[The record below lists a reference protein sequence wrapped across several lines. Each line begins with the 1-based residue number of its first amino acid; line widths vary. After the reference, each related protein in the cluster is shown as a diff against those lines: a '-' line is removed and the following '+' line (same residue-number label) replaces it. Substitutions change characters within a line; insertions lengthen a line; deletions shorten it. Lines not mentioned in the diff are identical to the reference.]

1 MLKNKLSLLFALLFI
16 SSATFAQD
24 DLLDLLESDEEP
36 EIVYAFATFKGTKVV
51 NLQSPEIPHKGVLQ
65 YVISHRFGSFNDDFL
80 YNFAGLDNAQIRMSF
95 DYSICDWLNVGVSHA
110 SFGKI
115 YDGFAKY
122 RLKRQSKGAKNFPV
136 TITGFSGIY
145 YKSLK
150 FTDGLEHAGTERL
163 SFVNQLV
170 IARKFN
176 SNFSA
181 VITPTHVHN
190 NIVDLESFDNSV
202 FAVGLGARYKFTPMH
217 ALNVEYIHQLN
228 PYTFEDS
235 DGNIQNMNNSL
246 SIGFDIETG
255 GHVFQLFLTNSQAIS
270 EPLVIT
276 DTRTSWLDG
285 DIHFGFNISRV
296 FTIKRPK
303 LPSEKS

>member
-1 MLKNKLSLLFALLFI
+1 MLKNKLSFLFAILFI
-16 SSATFAQD
+16 TPTLYAQD
-24 DLLDLLESDEEP
+24 DLLESLESEEEP
-36 EIVYAFATFKGTKVV
+36 EIIYAFATFKGTKVV
-51 NLQSPEIPHKGVLQ
+51 NLQSPELPHKGVLQ

-95 DYSICDWLNVGVSHA
+95 DYSVLDWLNVGVSHA
-110 SFGKI
+110 SFRKM
-115 YDGFAKY
+115 YDGFVKY
-122 RLKRQSKGAKNFPV
+122 RLARQSKGAKNFPI

-145 YKSLK
+145 YQSLR
-150 FTDGLEHAGTERL
+150 FTDGLPHNETERYRY
-163 SFVNQLV
+163 VNQLV
-170 IARKFN
+170 LARKFN

-181 VITPTHVHN
+181 AITPTHVHN

-202 FAVGLGARYKFTPMH
+202 FAIGLGARYKFTPMH
-217 ALNVEYIHQLN
+217 ALNIEYIHQLN
-228 PYTFEDS
+228 PYTFEDA
-235 DGNIQNMNNSL
+235 DGNIQDMRNSL

-270 EPLVIT
+270 EPLVIS
-276 DTRTSWLDG
+276 DTQNSWLDG

-303 LPSEKS
+303 LPSEN

>member
-1 MLKNKLSLLFALLFI
+1 MLKNKLSLILALLFI
-16 SSATFAQD
+16 SSSIYAQD
-24 DLLDLLESDEEP
+24 DLLDLLESEEEP
-36 EIVYAFATFKGTKVV
+36 EIEYAFATFKGTKVV
-51 NLQSPEIPHKGVLQ
+51 NLQSPELPHKGVMQ

-95 DYSICDWLNVGVSHA
+95 DYSVLDWLNVGVSHA
-110 SFGKI
+110 SFRKM

-122 RLKRQSKGAKNFPV
+122 RLFRQSKGAKNFPV

-145 YKSLK
+145 YESLK
-150 FTDGLEHAGTERL
+150 FTDGLPHEETERL
-163 SFVNQLV
+163 RFVNQLV

-176 SNFSA
+176 SKFSA
-181 VITPTHVHN
+181 AITPTHIHN
-190 NIVDLESFDNSV
+190 NIVELESFDNSV
-202 FAVGLGARYKFTPMH
+202 FAIGLGARYKFTPMH
-217 ALNVEYIHQLN
+217 ALNIEYIPQLS
-228 PYTFEDS
+228 PYTYQDAN
-235 DGNIQNMNNSL
+235 GNTQNTNNSL

-276 DTRTSWLDG
+276 DTRNSWADG

-296 FTIKRPK
+296 FTIIRPK
-303 LPSEKS
+303 LPSEN